1 MPPHLG
7 HHIQISH
14 TTREQIGPTCAR
26 RDRHA
31 HAIPY
36 LAGACSS
43 FSQASHRLRRITSAA
58 REGGSGVHSMVPQS
72 RPVRYA
78 FKAFEASTQAESVF
92 PHAGSISWRSHAGT
106 LSSFSSA
113 LAFISGSAGQL
124 SLNCAVVRV
133 CGGVRS
139 GEVG

>member
-7 HHIQISH
+7 HRIRISH

-31 HAIPY
+31 HAIPH
-36 LAGACSS
+36 LACACSS

-72 RPVRYA
+72 WPVRYA
-78 FKAFEASTQAESVF
+78 FKAVRPARRPS
-92 PHAGSISWRSHAGT
+92 PHSPT
-106 LSSFSSA
+106 LAPF
-113 LAFISGSAGQL
+113 F
-124 SLNCAVVRV
+124 
-133 CGGVRS
+133 GGFTPVP
-139 GEVG
+139 